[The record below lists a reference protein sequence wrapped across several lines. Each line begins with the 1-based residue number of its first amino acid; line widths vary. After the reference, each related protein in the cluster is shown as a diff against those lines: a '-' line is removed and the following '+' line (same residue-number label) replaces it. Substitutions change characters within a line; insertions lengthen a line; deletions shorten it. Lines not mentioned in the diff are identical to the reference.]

1 MVSEDYKNWLNEAK
15 WDLETSEILKNQKRY
30 NSCAFFAQQA
40 VEKLLKSALLFYNES
55 PWGHSTRVLVIR
67 LDDIC
72 NLDLSSL
79 THYASELDLH
89 YIPSRY
95 PNAHPNSA
103 PHEVYD
109 EIIAQ
114 KAIENANTIFENI
127 FPIFEK
133 KNNKEDINEKRN
145 TE

>member
-55 PWGHSTRVLVIR
+55 PWGHLTRELVIR
-67 LDDIC
+67 FDKIF

-79 THYASELDLH
+79 VHHASELDLH

-114 KAIENANTIFENI
+114 KTIENANIIFEKI
-127 FPIFEK
+127 LPIFEK
-133 KNNKEDINEKRN
+133 KE
-145 TE
+145 

>member
-15 WDLETSEILKNQKRY
+15 WDLETSEILKHQKRY

-55 PWGHSTRVLVIR
+55 PWGHSTRELVIR
-67 LDDIC
+67 FDEIC

-79 THYASELDLH
+79 VHHASELDLH
-89 YIPSRY
+89 YITSRY

-114 KAIENANTIFENI
+114 KAIENANTIFEKI
-127 FPIFEK
+127 LPIFEQK
-133 KNNKEDINEKRN
+133 K
-145 TE
+145 

>member
-1 MVSEDYKNWLNEAK
+1 MVSEDFKNWLSEAK

-55 PWGHSTRVLVIR
+55 AWGHSTRELVIR
-67 LDDIC
+67 LDEIC
-72 NLDLSSL
+72 NIDLSLL
-79 THYASELDLH
+79 THYAIELDLH

-114 KAIENANTIFENI
+114 KAIENANTIFKNI

-133 KNNKEDINEKRN
+133 KNNKEDINEKKS

>member
-67 LDDIC
+67 LDEIC
-72 NLDLSSL
+72 NLDLSFL
-79 THYASELDLH
+79 TNYASELDLH

-114 KAIENANTIFENI
+114 KAIKNANTIFENI
-127 FPIFEK
+127 LPIFDK

>member
-1 MVSEDYKNWLNEAK
+1 M
-15 WDLETSEILKNQKRY
+15 
-30 NSCAFFAQQA
+30 
-40 VEKLLKSALLFYNES
+40 KSALLFHNES
-55 PWGHSTRVLVIR
+55 PWVHSTRALVIR
-67 LDDIC
+67 LDEIC
-72 NLDLSSL
+72 NLDLSL
-79 THYASELDLH
+79 FTHYASEFDLH

-109 EIIAQ
+109 EMIAQ

-133 KNNKEDINEKRN
+133 KNNKEDINEKKS

>member
-15 WDLETSEILKNQKRY
+15 WDLETSEILKNHKRY

-40 VEKLLKSALLFYNES
+40 VEKLLKSALLFNNES

-67 LDDIC
+67 LDEIC

-127 FPIFEK
+127 IPIFDK
-133 KNNKEDINEKRN
+133 KNNKEDLNEKRN

>member
-67 LDDIC
+67 LDEIC
-72 NLDLSSL
+72 SLDLSLL

-127 FPIFEK
+127 FPIFK
-133 KNNKEDINEKRN
+133 KNNNKEDINEKKS

>member
-55 PWGHSTRVLVIR
+55 PWGYSTRVLVIR
-67 LDDIC
+67 LDEIC

-109 EIIAQ
+109 GIIAQ

-133 KNNKEDINEKRN
+133 KKNKEDINEKKS

>member
-1 MVSEDYKNWLNEAK
+1 MVSEDYKNRLSEAN

-40 VEKLLKSALLFYNES
+40 VEKLLKSALLFNNES
-55 PWGHSTRVLVIR
+55 PWGHSTRELVIR
-67 LDDIC
+67 LDEISK
-72 NLDLSSL
+72 LDLSKL
-79 THYASELDLH
+79 IHYASELDLH

-127 FPIFEK
+127 SPIFEK
-133 KNNKEDINEKRN
+133 KNNKEDINDKKS

>member
-1 MVSEDYKNWLNEAK
+1 MVSADYKNWLNEAK
-15 WDLETSEILKNQKRY
+15 WDLETSKILKNQKRY

-55 PWGHSTRVLVIR
+55 PWGHSTRELVIR
-67 LDDIC
+67 LNEIC
-72 NLDLSSL
+72 NFDLSSL
-79 THYASELDLH
+79 VHFASELDLH

-109 EIIAQ
+109 ELIAE
-114 KAIENANTIFENI
+114 KAIENANKIFDNI

-133 KNNKEDINEKRN
+133 NNNKEFKIEERSK
-145 TE
+145 E

>member
-40 VEKLLKSALLFYNES
+40 AEKLLKSALLFHNES
-55 PWGHSTRVLVIR
+55 PWVHSTRALVIR
-67 LDDIC
+67 LDEIC
-72 NLDLSSL
+72 NLDLSL
-79 THYASELDLH
+79 FTHYASELDLH

-133 KNNKEDINEKRN
+133 KNNKEDINEKKS